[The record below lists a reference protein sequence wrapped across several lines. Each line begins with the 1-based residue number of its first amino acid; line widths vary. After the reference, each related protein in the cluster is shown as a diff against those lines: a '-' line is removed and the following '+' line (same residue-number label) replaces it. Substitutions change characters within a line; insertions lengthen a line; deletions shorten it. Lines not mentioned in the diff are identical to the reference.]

1 MKAIEPN
8 PTGRKRGSV
17 ADNGAS
23 DCTYTHNALRQ
34 IRVEQKRWGLHG
46 FSISG
51 LSSYFQIPE
60 LDLCVDMG
68 ECPMSA
74 LSLNHVLLTHS
85 HGDHS
90 RCLMR
95 HNSLRRMMQNPT
107 QAVYYIPEPVY
118 GLAVDLIKAETLFE
132 GVSEERFDLPRL
144 ERVRAGERFDLEYR
158 KDLEVFPFSVKH
170 SIATFGY
177 TVFYK
182 KKKLKKEY
190 AECSRE
196 QIISLKKS
204 GVEITSDV
212 REPVVSF
219 MGDCLGESLWEER
232 HIWNSPAVICECT
245 FLDSDET
252 SMARK
257 KGHTH
262 IDHIVQ
268 VLGKIG
274 NSMACQSIILTHFS
288 MKYSKK
294 HVLDIVNKVI
304 PEEFREKVKVF
315 L

>member
-1 MKAIEPN
+1 MKEVTEPD
-8 PTGRKRGSV
+8 KQHS
-17 ADNGAS
+17 
-23 DCTYTHNALRQ
+23 THNALRQ
-34 IRVEQKRWGLHG
+34 ITIEQKRWNLQG

-51 LSSYFQIPE
+51 LSTYFQISE

-107 QAVYYIPEPVY
+107 QAVYYIPAPVY
-118 GLAVDLIKAETLFE
+118 DLAVDLIRAETLFE
-132 GVSEERFDLPRL
+132 GVAQERFYLPRL
-144 ERVRAGERFDLEYR
+144 ECVKAGERFALAYR
-158 KDLEVFPFSVKH
+158 KDLEVLPFNVKH
-170 SIATFGY
+170 SIAAYGY
-177 TVFYK
+177 TILCK

-190 AECSRE
+190 TGCGRE
-196 QIISLKKS
+196 EIISMKKS
-204 GVEITSDV
+204 GVEIECEV
-212 REPVVSF
+212 REPIASF

-232 HIWNSPAVICECT
+232 HIWDSPTVVCECT
-245 FLDSDET
+245 FLDEDEV

-262 IDHIVQ
+262 IEHIAQTLSRV
-268 VLGKIG
+268 GS
-274 NSMACQSIILTHFS
+274 SMACQNIILTHFS

-294 HVLDIVNKVI
+294 HVLSVVNKII
-304 PEEFREKVKVF
+304 PEEFKERVRVF

>member
-1 MKAIEPN
+1 MKEVTEPDKLHSEPDKQHN
-8 PTGRKRGSV
+8 
-17 ADNGAS
+17 
-23 DCTYTHNALRQ
+23 THNALRQ
-34 IRVEQKRWGLHG
+34 VKIEQKRWCLQG

-118 GLAVDLIKAETLFE
+118 ELAVDLIRAETLFE
-132 GVSEERFDLPRL
+132 GVSEERFYLPRL
-144 ERVRAGERFDLEYR
+144 ECAKAGERFALAYR
-158 KDLEVFPFSVKH
+158 KDLEVFPFNVKH
-170 SIATFGY
+170 SIAAFGY
-177 TVFYK
+177 TVFCK

-190 AECSRE
+190 ALCSRDE
-196 QIISLKKS
+196 IISMKKS
-204 GVEITSDV
+204 GVEIECEV
-212 REPVVSF
+212 REPIVSF

-245 FLDSDET
+245 FLEHDEV

-262 IDHIVQ
+262 IEHLAQ
-268 VLGKIG
+268 VLSKVGSG
-274 NSMACQSIILTHFS
+274 MACQSIILTHFS

-294 HVLDIVNKVI
+294 QIIETVNKAI
-304 PEEFREKVKVF
+304 PEEFRERVKVF

>member
-1 MKAIEPN
+1 MKDTEPD
-8 PTGRKRGSV
+8 KQYSM
-17 ADNGAS
+17 
-23 DCTYTHNALRQ
+23 HNALRQ
-34 IRVEQKRWGLHG
+34 VKIEHKRWSLQG

-51 LSSYFQIPE
+51 LATYFQVPE
-60 LDLCVDMG
+60 LDVCVDMG

-95 HNSLRRMMQNPT
+95 HNSLRRMMQNPV

-118 GLAVDLIKAETLFE
+118 DLAIDLVKAETLFE

-144 ERVRAGERFDLEYR
+144 ECVKAGERFDLEYR
-158 KDLEVFPFSVKH
+158 KDLEVYPFNVKH
-170 SIATFGY
+170 SIAAFGY
-177 TVFYK
+177 TFFNK

-190 AECSRE
+190 AQHSRE
-196 QIISLKKS
+196 EIISLKKS
-204 GVEITSDV
+204 GVEITDDV
-212 REPVVSF
+212 REPVISF
-219 MGDCLGESLWEER
+219 LGDCLGESLWEER
-232 HIWNSPAVICECT
+232 HVWNSPTVVCECT
-245 FLDSDET
+245 FLDEDEF

-262 IDHIVQ
+262 INHLVQ
-268 VLGKIG
+268 VLNKIG
-274 NSMACQSIILTHFS
+274 SSMACENIILTHFS

-294 HVLDIVNKVI
+294 HVLEAVNRII
-304 PEEFREKVKVF
+304 PAEFKEKVKVF

>member
-1 MKAIEPN
+1 MKTTESEPAN
-8 PTGRKRGSV
+8 
-17 ADNGAS
+17 
-23 DCTYTHNALRQ
+23 HNALRQ
-34 IRVEQKRWGLHG
+34 IEIEQKRWSLRG

-51 LSSYFQIPE
+51 LSTYFQIPE

-74 LSLNHVLLTHS
+74 LSLNHILLTHS

-118 GLAVDLIKAETLFE
+118 SLAIDLIKAETLFE

-144 ERVRAGERFDLEYR
+144 ECVKAGERFDFAYR

-170 SIATFGY
+170 SIPTFGY
-177 TVFYK
+177 TVFCK

-190 AECSRE
+190 AKCSRE

-204 GVEITSDV
+204 GTEITDDI
-212 REPVVSF
+212 REPIVSF
-219 MGDCLGESLWEER
+219 MGDCLGESLWEEQ
-232 HIWNSPAVICECT
+232 HIWNSPVVICECT
-245 FLDSDET
+245 FLEPDET
-252 SMARK
+252 NMARK

-262 IDHIVQ
+262 IEYLAQ
-268 VLGKIG
+268 VLDRVGE
-274 NSMACQSIILTHFS
+274 SMACQSIILTHFS

-294 HVLDIVNKVI
+294 HILDVVNRII
-304 PEEFREKVKVF
+304 PEEFKERIRVF

>member
-1 MKAIEPN
+1 MKDTEPD
-8 PTGRKRGSV
+8 KQYS
-17 ADNGAS
+17 S
-23 DCTYTHNALRQ
+23 HNALRQ
-34 IRVEQKRWGLHG
+34 VKIEQKRWNMQG

-51 LSSYFQIPE
+51 LTTYFQIPE

-95 HNSLRRMMQNPT
+95 HNSLRRMMQNPI

-118 GLAVDLIKAETLFE
+118 DLAVDLIKAETLFE

-144 ERVRAGERFDLEYR
+144 ECVKASERFSLEYR
-158 KDLEVFPFSVKH
+158 KDLEVYPFNVKH
-170 SIATFGY
+170 SISSFGY
-177 TVFYK
+177 TLFYK

-196 QIISLKKS
+196 EIISMKKS
-204 GVEITSDV
+204 GVEITDDV

-232 HIWNSPAVICECT
+232 HIWNSPAVVCECT
-245 FLDSDET
+245 FLDEDEF

-262 IDHIVQ
+262 INHLVQ
-268 VLGKIG
+268 ILKKIG
-274 NSMACQSIILTHFS
+274 SSMPCETIILTHFS

-294 HVLDIVNKVI
+294 HVFEAVSRAI
-304 PEEFREKVKVF
+304 PAEFREKIKIF

>member
-1 MKAIEPN
+1 MKVTEPDKQYN
-8 PTGRKRGSV
+8 
-17 ADNGAS
+17 
-23 DCTYTHNALRQ
+23 THNALKQ
-34 IRVEQKRWGLHG
+34 VNIELKRWSLQG

-51 LSSYFQIPE
+51 LSTYFQIPE
-60 LDLCVDMG
+60 LDLCIDMG

-95 HNSLRRMMQNPT
+95 HNSLRRMMQNPI

-118 GLAVDLIKAETLFE
+118 ALAVDMIKAETLFE

-144 ERVRAGERFDLEYR
+144 ESVRAGKSFELAYR
-158 KDLEVFPFSVKH
+158 KDLEVFPFNVKH
-170 SIATFGY
+170 SIPAFGY
-177 TVFYK
+177 TVFCK

-190 AECSRE
+190 MECSRE

-204 GVEITSDV
+204 GVEITNNV
-212 REPVVSF
+212 RQPMVSF

-232 HIWNSPAVICECT
+232 HIWNSLAVICECT
-245 FLDSDET
+245 FLDPDEAG
-252 SMARK
+252 MARK

-262 IDHIVQ
+262 IDHLAQ
-268 VLGKIG
+268 VLSRVG
-274 NSMACQSIILTHFS
+274 NSMACQNIILTHFS
-288 MKYSKK
+288 MRYSKK
-294 HVLDIVNKVI
+294 RVLDVVNEVI
-304 PEEFREKVKVF
+304 PEEFRDRVKVF